1 MDFLPLN
8 PWTMSVSGLGMI
20 IYAGCRH
27 FALHKKITS
36 KQSARGSFLF
46 DEAFS
51 VMKYFFVKATEHT
64 VEEAQAF
71 GNIFTPA
78 PWWVCVVRVLIPL
91 DTRLEANRILI
102 DTLGEDDIQ
111 NVVGGKEWWQRCPNP
126 DGALNGEWISMKKDW
141 HGLDADEVDDDELE
155 TIKHEKVEAMKRKA
169 EDDRKRRYKLGRE
182 REERRAKGEDDPYGD
197 DEGEPAYE
205 HDLDEMRC
213 ILYIHGGAY
222 FFGSPNT
229 HRYSIWRYARKI
241 GGRAFALQYRLSPQ
255 FPFPCALADALASYL
270 YLIRPPIGAKH
281 KPVDP
286 KRLVIA
292 GDSAGG
298 GLTLALSCL
307 IRDAGLPAPAGIVL
321 ISPWCDLTHSFPS
334 ILQNTETDVIP
345 AFGLGLFKP
354 SMLWPPPP
362 AEWQERADRSTSIKG
377 LKHAAEVIGKERRAN
392 RKTSM
397 FFNGSSRAHRKGEQ
411 LLAEVEGFPVEDP
424 QRAEMTKTD
433 EDGARDS
440 SGGSAQENGEAKAEV
455 GKVLKLKIDG
465 EEVEVRDQIQLYAT
479 NDQLVYPFV
488 SPVWQP
494 SLGGLPSMYIMCG
507 DKEVLRDEIVYMAHR
522 AAHPDR
528 YPVRQALLDAN
539 PERTKRHSEYPPT
552 KVHLQIYDGICH
564 DLPLFAF
571 TTPAKYCYRAISSF
585 VKFVTA
591 DENKRGVDDEVLA
604 SPVSNTG
611 MELPVEILIK
621 HEDAKLHHER
631 IAESASPSRFSSL
644 PQGIDTLPMPAP
656 QIKIDTSVPTGQ
668 AAQNGEAKEIRS
680 SSSVAMKTHI
690 NLAERVNDDSPSVQ
704 SDLSLSRYYTNLEK
718 TIYASTQ
725 PSHRPAYVDNMV
737 SERISLTG
745 VVRPLEP
752 KEEVE
757 VLKIPKDDLG
767 LVKEGPVKRYLA
779 GKAKWDKKFKKTYE
793 HVMRKRERESPK
805 SVGRAF
811 INDELM
817 TPQMTRSSEQLKK
830 SMREEAE
837 RISAQLK
844 QRTLNKNA
852 NFKTSAHT
860 GSTLM
865 PSSTDGTDSPSRR
878 TDSPK
883 PMEDAEEER
892 DEHFHL
898 GIWALPGEKPPPSSI
913 AARKD
918 TKEARRLARVL
929 DERYSK
935 LSALNVWNEVHRM
948 ANKVA
953 EPPGRDLGAPHVGA
967 AATS

>member
-8 PWTMSVSGLGMI
+8 PLTMSVSGLGMI
-20 IYAGCRH
+20 IWAGCRH

-71 GNIFTPA
+71 GNNFIPA
-78 PWWVCVVRVLIPL
+78 PWWVRVVRVLIPL

-111 NVVGGKEWWQRCPNP
+111 NVAGGKEWWQRCPNP

-141 HGLDADEVDDDELE
+141 HGLGANEVDDDDLE
-155 TIKHEKVEAMKRKA
+155 KIKCEKVEAMKRKSQ
-169 EDDRKRRYKLGRE
+169 DDHKRRYKLGRQ
-182 REERRAKGEDDPYGD
+182 REERRAKGEDVAYEGD
-197 DEGEPAYE
+197 EEGSAYE

-229 HRYSIWRYARKI
+229 HRFSIWRYARKI

-255 FPFPCALADALASYL
+255 FPFPCALADALASYI

-286 KRLVIA
+286 KKLVIA

-377 LKHAAEVIGKERRAN
+377 LKHAAETFEQERRATK
-392 RKTSM
+392 KTSM
-397 FFNGSSRAHRKGEQ
+397 FFNGSSRADRKGEQ
-411 LLAEVEGFPVEDP
+411 LLEEVEKFPEDY
-424 QRAEMTKTD
+424 QRAEHTETGK
-433 EDGARDS
+433 DGAPDG
-440 SGGSAQENGEAKAEV
+440 SGGSAQANGESKAEV

-488 SPVWQP
+488 SPIWQP
-494 SLGGLPSMYIMCG
+494 SLGGLPSMYVMCG
-507 DKEVLRDEIVYMAHR
+507 DREVLRDEIVYMAHR

-539 PERTKRHSEYPPT
+539 PERTKRHAEYPPT
-552 KVHLQIYDGICH
+552 KVHLQIYDGMCH

-591 DENKRGVDDEVLA
+591 DENESDVDGEVLA

-611 MELPVEILIK
+611 MQLPLEISTA
-621 HEDAKLHHER
+621 HEDAQLHHER
-631 IAESASPSRFSSL
+631 AAEMAPPTPISSE
-644 PQGIDTLPMPAP
+644 PQDINNLTQPRS
-656 QIKIDTSVPTGQ
+656 QIHIDTSVPTEKT
-668 AAQNGEAKEIRS
+668 AHNGEVKRKRS
-680 SSSVAMKTHI
+680 AFSIAMKSHT
-690 NLAERVNDDSPSVQ
+690 NLVERANGDSPTGQ
-704 SDLSLSRYYTNLEK
+704 SDLSLSRHYTDLEK

-725 PSHRPAYVDNMV
+725 PFHRPDYVDNMV
-737 SERISLTG
+737 RERVSLTG
-745 VVRPLEP
+745 VVRPMEP
-752 KEEVE
+752 EEEVE

-779 GKAKWDKKFKKTYE
+779 GKAKWDKKFKRNYE
-793 HVMRKRERESPK
+793 HVMRKRE
-805 SVGRAF
+805 
-811 INDELM
+811 
-817 TPQMTRSSEQLKK
+817 EQLKK

-844 QRTLNKNA
+844 QRTLNKKNSS
-852 NFKTSAHT
+852 KTSSHQ
-860 GSTLM
+860 GS
-865 PSSTDGTDSPSRR
+865 PSVPPSLDDADFPLRRMDSPE
-878 TDSPK
+878 PI
-883 PMEDAEEER
+883 EDAEEGER
-892 DEHFHL
+892 DEHIHL
-898 GIWALPGEKPPPSSI
+898 GIWALPGERPPPSSI

-929 DERYSK
+929 DERYLK
-935 LSALNVWNEVHRM
+935 LSALSVWNEVHRM
-948 ANKVA
+948 ANKAA
-953 EPPGRDLGAPHVGA
+953 EPPGEDLGAHHPR
-967 AATS
+967 ATA